1 LSSTKAKPKKSK
13 VATDEVPVKPEGQE
27 VSEELSKQTS
37 EESAEAKNRRIELL
51 ESEHMKAKRRKRG
64 NNTQ

>member
-1 LSSTKAKPKKSK
+1 LSSTKAKPKKPK
-13 VATDEVPVKPEGQE
+13 EATDEGPVKPEGQE
-27 VSEELSKQTS
+27 VSEELSRQTS
-37 EESAEAKNRRIELL
+37 EESAEVKNSRIELL